1 LLPDW
6 PAAPP
11 CPALALP
18 PAWLSP
24 ALLLVPLL
32 DSPDCPPGLLL
43 AVPPVLLVLLPL
55 LPPCDGWEG
64 NGDSRPPLDELV
76 LVLLLVLPPWVC
88 GKGEGCEGED
98 DPGDG
103 IDGGCGID
111 GACVELSDA
120 QPASTSALA
129 IGATRPRM

>member
-6 PAAPP
+6 PAAPA
-11 CPALALP
+11 CPALVLA

-24 ALLLVPLL
+24 PWLLVLPL
-32 DSPDCPPGLLL
+32 DSPDCPPGLPL
-43 AVPPVLLVLLPL
+43 AVLLVLPL
-55 LPPCDGWEG
+55 LPLGDGWEG

-88 GKGEGCEGED
+88 GNGEGCEGED

-103 IDGGCGID
+103 IDGGCGMD